1 MPNLF
6 STSSLAILSSLL
18 IGLGGSLDGAPMS
31 ASQPIGFY
39 QLELGVGYQ
48 TVGVSVVNPALFG
61 SWIASSGDSTITS
74 SDATVD
80 IGSLLDEAKSY
91 YVEAVEGPEGTADTL
106 VGQRFEIDVEATVAG
121 GTPNGVVVLE
131 MDAETTTWD
140 SDSATAPDL
149 SGYRFEIRAHVTL
162 AQVFDP
168 SLLYGSTNFAA
179 ADQIQVFNGSG
190 FSIYYVL
197 GDNSSFA
204 QWTKQAGGDF
214 ASQDDLPIPPGEGLI
229 FKRSSLSP
237 GPVTLR
243 VRGMA
248 RVTPFVQ
255 PMREGYNFVS
265 EAFPASNSFEGKQ
278 AYPGSFGHLD
288 RVQSYNGS
296 GFSTYV
302 LYTDEAS
309 THLWVIGNDSSFS
322 SQNLTKVFDYRG
334 AVFVDLNNPAADY
347 RIDPPYAP

>member
-1 MPNLF
+1 MHNLLF
-6 STSSLAILSSLL
+6 TNSLGIFAGFL
-18 IGLGGSLDGAPMS
+18 IGLSGSLHAASVS

-61 SWIASSGDSTITS
+61 SWIASSGETTITS
-74 SDATVD
+74 SDGTVD
-80 IGSLLDEAKSY
+80 VGSLLDVAKAY
-91 YVEAVEGPEGTADTL
+91 YVEAVEGPEGSADPL
-106 VGQRFEIDVEATVAG
+106 VGQRFEVDVAATIGG
-121 GTPNGVVVLE
+121 GTADGVVVLK
-131 MDAETTTWD
+131 MDAEATTWGD
-140 SDSATAPDL
+140 GAAPTSAPDL
-149 SGYRFEIRAHVTL
+149 AGYRFEMRAHVTL
-162 AQVFDP
+162 GQVFDP
-168 SLLYGSTNFAA
+168 SLLYGSTNFAN

-197 GDNSSFA
+197 GDNNSFA
-204 QWTKQAGGDF
+204 QWTKQAGGNF
-214 ASQDDLPIPPGEGLI
+214 SSQDNLPILPGQGLI
-229 FKRSSLSP
+229 FKRSASSP

-248 RVTPFVQ
+248 RVTPFIQ
-255 PMREGYNFVS
+255 PMREGYNFIS

-278 AYPGSFGHLD
+278 AYPGSFHHLD

-322 SQNLTKVFDYRG
+322 SQNLTNVFDYRG
-334 AVFVDLNNPAADY
+334 AVFVVSASPHSIIRPKSA
-347 RIDPPYAP
+347 